1 LGNALSINIKENTM
15 RNNQPVTNREY
26 ELREGMNII
35 SHTDSQGNI
44 TECNE
49 DFIEASGYT
58 REELMG
64 QPQNIVRHPDMPEE
78 AFRDLWSTLKS
89 GRPWHGMVKNRRK
102 NGDYYWVHATATPL
116 PNGKGYASVRSRPSR
131 AEIQN
136 AEALY
141 RRMKNGEKIRLH
153 EGYIQSDGIQNRFAK
168 IQISHRLYLM
178 VAIPLLLTLVLGI
191 NGFMALRDTN
201 AGLKT
206 LYQDRLI
213 PIDHLA
219 EINDLSQMSLVD
231 LLYVSSNPGDKNSVD
246 SHLKAI
252 KQNQAGIAKIWSEFM
267 AGEMTEEE
275 KGLAADHVTKRDAMW
290 AIITQAAYAL
300 AVGDAEK
307 SKKLINIDLD
317 KIRPTQED
325 SIDKLKAYQVTNAE
339 TFYQQG
345 AERYH
350 SNLMLNLIGTL
361 LGLIITVCI
370 AIWNIRYIRRSLAE
384 VNESVSAIANG
395 NLVRPVSPIA
405 HDEIGGMEAT
415 IYIMRNNLHEIIASI
430 HNNVRVLNHSA
441 DELIVSASSNAR
453 TAESQSEAA
462 ASMAASVEQMSVSID
477 HVGESANEAN
487 SVTQISATQS
497 DAGGRIIHEA
507 AGEMSRIAEAVKSS
521 SGTVRELEGHTK
533 QISTI
538 AQVIKEIAEQTNLLA
553 LNAAI
558 EAARAGEQGRGFA
571 VVADEVRKLAERTAK
586 STQEISGM
594 IGRIQDGTQR
604 AVEEMEAGVVRV
616 SDGVKLAQQAGDSM
630 TGIRQ
635 GAEDTNRAVN
645 EISNALKEQAAA
657 AREIAQRVEQIAQGS
672 EQNSASAAQTAA
684 SAKQMKGLA
693 QTMQKLSAHFKIA

>member
-1 LGNALSINIKENTM
+1 M
-15 RNNQPVTNREY
+15 RTNQPVTNREY

-49 DFIEASGYT
+49 DFVEASGFT

-102 NGDYYWVHATATPL
+102 NGDHYWVHATATPL
-116 PNGKGYASVRSRPSR
+116 PNGRGYASVRSRPSR
-131 AEIQN
+131 VDIQN

-141 RRMKNGEKIRLH
+141 RRMKNGEKIRFH
-153 EGYIQSDGIQNRFAK
+153 EGYIQSEGFLNGFAN

-201 AGLKT
+201 VGLKT
-206 LYQDRLI
+206 LYQDRMI

-219 EINDLSQMSLVD
+219 EINDLNQMSLAD
-231 LLYVSSNPGDKNSVD
+231 LLYASSNTSEKNSVEN
-246 SHLKAI
+246 HLKEI

-267 AGEMTEEE
+267 GGEFTEEE
-275 KGLAADHVTKRDAMW
+275 KGLAEDHVAKRNAMW
-290 AIITQAAYAL
+290 AIIIQAADAL
-300 AVGDAEK
+300 SAGDAEK
-307 SKKLINIDLD
+307 GKKLIYNDLD
-317 KIRPTQED
+317 KIRPIQED
-325 SIDKLKAYQVTNAE
+325 SIDKLKAYQVSDAKN
-339 TFYQQG
+339 FYEQG
-345 AERYH
+345 LERAH
-350 SNLMLNLIGTL
+350 SNVLFVLIGSS
-361 LGLIITVCI
+361 LGLIISLFV
-370 AIWNIRYIRRSLAE
+370 ALWNIRYIHRSLAE
-384 VNESVSAIANG
+384 VSESAGAIANG
-395 NLVRPVSPIA
+395 NLVRPVPPIA

-415 IYIMRNNLHEIIASI
+415 MYIMRNNLHEIIASI
-430 HNNVRVLNHSA
+430 HNNVRVLNQSA
-441 DELIVSASSNAR
+441 DELIVTASGNAL

-477 HVGESANEAN
+477 HVGESADEAN
-487 SVTQISATQS
+487 TVTQISATQS

-538 AQVIKEIAEQTNLLA
+538 ALVIKEIAEQTNLLA

-586 STQEISGM
+586 ATQEISGM

-616 SDGVKLAQQAGDSM
+616 NDGVKLAQQAGDSM

-693 QTMQKLSAHFKIA
+693 QTMQKLSSHFKIA